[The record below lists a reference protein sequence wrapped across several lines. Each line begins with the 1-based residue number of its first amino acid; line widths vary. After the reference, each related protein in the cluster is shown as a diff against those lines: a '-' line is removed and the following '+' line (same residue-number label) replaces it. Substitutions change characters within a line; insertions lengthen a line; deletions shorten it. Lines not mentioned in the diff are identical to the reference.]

1 MVCQNT
7 RLLLYTPLQYDASAH
22 NETATRLKQ
31 VEGRVHENNQPSSNQ
46 LSLLETQFFSCK
58 KTKM

>member
-46 LSLLETQFFSCK
+46 LTLLETILF
-58 KTKM
+58 M